1 MAMTIPF
8 LDLVKRAREKF
19 DGRHRRPAGPVPLPS
34 VEDKPQSDK
43 LAKRVTPYAVRTMTP
58 EPTAPALAAA
68 SAIATR
74 RISATRQSAAEFG
87 PSVGG
92 VSVDPRGER
101 TVSLALSDV
110 IAEMPNGYL
119 KPRESFDT
127 SRRITLKAAEVE
139 KGLAAGRPGI
149 SIAAIYQQVPEIFL
163 HTVQPSDTA
172 VVMLPAKKVIDE
184 LSHLR
189 VREDQTAEPIM
200 AQVETP
206 FLKMMV
212 EESAKFGT
220 TLAPFTTTELPSLP
234 EPVSRA
240 PAAAEPAPVAAIRPS
255 PARLPVQPPPAM
267 KLPVEPPPAPGLSAQ
282 PPPVAPATN
291 RTIPPPRVE
300 TEPTRDGSM
309 ARITFV
315 APSAPAENKPEKPL
329 PIGTGGP
336 AFPRVPASSGPPVP
350 PAAPPPAAPPAAA
363 PPTAA
368 PPPAAPPTAAPTRIP
383 FQMPPLA
390 VPPKIAA
397 QTPAPAPPTA
407 SVPVQETP
415 KVTPVAA
422 TSIEPAGE
430 TMVVLPL
437 CPILAS
443 LPPMQLAGDVA
454 SVPADAKI
462 SFRMGLIAPQLATG
476 KVTIPPKDFHAALP
490 EQYRALFL
498 PDVVEAPVQLSL
510 PDVLANLPGDS
521 LRMREDQE
529 VTTHDEAFE
538 TPFSAKAKEDAE
550 RFAQGHKT
558 ALPSATVL
566 PKPEVP
572 KAETPKIELPKV
584 AEPQVPKVTIPDL
597 RVPKVAAPNVEAAK
611 VELSARVDPVG
622 IAVVPTAKAE
632 PAMPA
637 EEAPKFDAKTA
648 IAEACALPGVASCSV
663 IFADGLIIAG
673 NIPDEMHMEGLSA
686 VAPTMLKKLQK
697 HMCETQLGPL
707 SCITVHGEK
716 SPVTFFSAGALCLTA
731 VHNGFELSAA
741 SRREL
746 SRITQELSR
755 TYPQVETP
763 HVDH

>member
-1 MAMTIPF
+1 MTIPF
-8 LDLVKRAREKF
+8 LDLVRKAKEKF
-19 DGRHRRPAGPVPLPS
+19 EAKRRPAGLAPLPS
-34 VEDKPQSDK
+34 VQDKPESDK
-43 LAKRVTPYAVRTMTP
+43 LAKRVMPYAVRTMTP
-58 EPTAPALAAA
+58 EPSAPALAA

-74 RISATRQSAAEFG
+74 RISVTRPSAGAPPDLG
-87 PSVGG
+87 PRVG

-101 TVSLALSDV
+101 TLSLALSDV
-110 IAEMPNGYL
+110 IADMPNGYL
-119 KPRESFDT
+119 KPHESFDT

-139 KGLAAGRPGI
+139 KGLAAGRPSI

-172 VVMLPAKKVIDE
+172 MVMLPAKKVIDE

-220 TLAPFTTTELPSLP
+220 TLAPFTTTELPPLP

-240 PAAAEPAPVAAIRPS
+240 PAAAEPAPVAAIRPPPTS
-255 PARLPVQPPPAM
+255 WPV
-267 KLPVEPPPAPGLSAQ
+267 Q
-282 PPPVAPATN
+282 PPPVAPATS
-291 RTIPPPRVE
+291 RTIPPPRIQ

-309 ARITFV
+309 ARITSV
-315 APSAPAENKPEKPL
+315 APSAPAENKLEKSL

-350 PAAPPPAAPPAAA
+350 PAAPPA
-363 PPTAA
+363 
-368 PPPAAPPTAAPTRIP
+368 AAPTRIP
-383 FQMPPLA
+383 FQMPPSA
-390 VPPKIAA
+390 VPPKVAA
-397 QTPAPAPPTA
+397 QTPAPTTPTTTA
-407 SVPVQETP
+407 PVQETP
-415 KVTPVAA
+415 KVVPVAA
-422 TSIEPAGE
+422 TVAPTQEP
-430 TMVVLPL
+430 MVVLPL

-443 LPPMQLAGDVA
+443 LPPMQIAGDVT

-462 SFRMGLIAPQLATG
+462 SFRMALIAPQLATG
-476 KVTIPPKDFHAALP
+476 KVTIPPKDFHTALP
-490 EQYRALFL
+490 EQYRGLFL

-529 VTTHDEAFE
+529 VTTPDETFE

-550 RFAQGHKT
+550 RFAQGRKT
-558 ALPSATVL
+558 ALPSAAASS
-566 PKPEVP
+566 KPEVP

-584 AEPQVPKVTIPDL
+584 AEAEVPKVRAPDL
-597 RVPKVAAPNVEAAK
+597 QIPKVAAPKIDAAK
-611 VELSARVDPVG
+611 VELSAPVDAFRVAMGP
-622 IAVVPTAKAE
+622 AAKWETAR
-632 PAMPA
+632 PA
-637 EEAPKFDAKTA
+637 EGAPKFDAKAA
-648 IAEACALPGVASCSV
+648 IALACALPGVASCSV
-663 IFADGLIIAG
+663 IFSDGLIIAG

-686 VAPTMLKKLQK
+686 MAPTMLQKLQK

-707 SCITVHGEK
+707 SSMTVHGEK
-716 SPVTFFSAGALCLTA
+716 SPVTFFGAGDLCLTA
-731 VHNGFELSAA
+731 VHNGVELSAE

-746 SRITQELSR
+746 GRITQELSR
-755 TYPQVETP
+755 TYPKVETP
-763 HVDH
+763 HVHH

>member
-1 MAMTIPF
+1 MTIPF
-8 LDLVKRAREKF
+8 LDLVRKAKEKF
-19 DGRHRRPAGPVPLPS
+19 EAKRRPAGLAPMPS
-34 VEDKPQSDK
+34 VQDNPESDK
-43 LAKRVTPYAVRTMTP
+43 LAKRVMPYAVRTMTP
-58 EPTAPALAAA
+58 EPSAPALAA

-74 RISATRQSAAEFG
+74 RISVTRPSAGAPSDLG
-87 PSVGG
+87 PSVG
-92 VSVDPRGER
+92 VSVELRGER
-101 TVSLALSDV
+101 TLSLALSDV

-119 KPRESFDT
+119 KPHESFDT
-127 SRRITLKAAEVE
+127 SRRIALKAAEVE
-139 KGLAAGRPGI
+139 KGLAAGRPSI
-149 SIAAIYQQVPEIFL
+149 SIAAIYQQAPEIFL

-200 AQVETP
+200 AQVDTP

-220 TLAPFTTTELPSLP
+220 KLAPFTTTELPPLP
-234 EPVSRA
+234 EPVSSA
-240 PAAAEPAPVAAIRPS
+240 PAAAEPAPVAAIRPPPASRPIQPS
-255 PARLPVQPPPAM
+255 PAMKLPVQPPPAAR
-267 KLPVEPPPAPGLSAQ
+267 PPAQ
-282 PPPVAPATN
+282 PPPVAPTTS

-315 APSAPAENKPEKPL
+315 APSAPAENKPENSL

-350 PAAPPPAAPPAAA
+350 PAAPPA
-363 PPTAA
+363 
-368 PPPAAPPTAAPTRIP
+368 AAPTRIP
-383 FQMPPLA
+383 FQMPPSA
-390 VPPKIAA
+390 VPPKVAA
-397 QTPAPAPPTA
+397 QTPAPAPPTTVA
-407 SVPVQETP
+407 PVQETP
-415 KVTPVAA
+415 KVVAVAA
-422 TSIEPAGE
+422 TSVEPTRE
-430 TMVVLPL
+430 PMVVLPL

-443 LPPMQLAGDVA
+443 LPPMQIAGDVA

-462 SFRMGLIAPQLATG
+462 SFRMGLIAPQLASG

-529 VTTHDEAFE
+529 VTTQDETFE

-550 RFAQGHKT
+550 RFAQGRKT
-558 ALPSATVL
+558 ALPSAAASS
-566 PKPEVP
+566 KPEVP
-572 KAETPKIELPKV
+572 KSETPKIELPKA
-584 AEPQVPKVTIPDL
+584 AEAEVPKVRAPDL
-597 RVPKVAAPNVEAAK
+597 QIPRVAAPKIEAAK
-611 VELSARVDPVG
+611 VELSAPVDAFRVATGP
-622 IAVVPTAKAE
+622 AAKWETAR
-632 PAMPA
+632 PA
-637 EEAPKFDAKTA
+637 EGAPKFDAKAA
-648 IAEACALPGVASCSV
+648 IALACALPGVASCSV

-686 VAPTMLKKLQK
+686 VAPTMLQKLQK

-707 SCITVHGEK
+707 RSMTVHGEK
-716 SPVTFFSAGALCLTA
+716 SPVTFFGAGDLCLTA
-731 VHNGFELSAA
+731 VHNGVELSAE

-746 SRITQELSR
+746 GRITQELSR
-755 TYPQVETP
+755 TYPKVETP